1 MASEAFHWQTGP
13 VCIRVPEDQTRAVV
27 PGATLD
33 DDLGR
38 PAVQVVQQK
47 GAWHFPGQYRNGD
60 SLSARTPAWAS
71 VRIKCSDD
79 AANLVT
85 SDDFLNELESELG
98 LPQKGE
104 TEDEFVARA
113 KASMFEMLKA
123 KLK

>member
-1 MASEAFHWQTGP
+1 MKSLVEIMNANKESSSLAATTKAG
-13 VCIRVPEDQTRAVV
+13 IGLATTSILGSAL
-27 PGATLD
+27 GATK
-33 DDLGR
+33 
-38 PAVQVVQQK
+38 AKQ
-47 GAWHFPGQYRNGD
+47 F
-60 SLSARTPAWAS
+60 
-71 VRIKCSDD
+71 SDD
-79 AANLVT
+79 AASLVT

>member
-1 MASEAFHWQTGP
+1 VAPLIASEAFHWQTGP

-47 GAWHFPGQYRNGD
+47 GAWLFPGQYWNGD

-71 VRIKCSDD
+71 VRIKRHPATTMPTPLCGMAYTGWLD
-79 AANLVT
+79 
-85 SDDFLNELESELG
+85 LNCG
-98 LPQKGE
+98 KPWIWA
-104 TEDEFVARA
+104 T
-113 KASMFEMLKA
+113 
-123 KLK
+123 

>member
-1 MASEAFHWQTGP
+1 MKSLAEKEVGRRSVKSLVEIMNANKELSSLATTTKVGIGLATAS
-13 VCIRVPEDQTRAVV
+13 I
-27 PGATLD
+27 
-33 DDLGR
+33 LG
-38 PAVQVVQQK
+38 
-47 GAWHFPGQYRNGD
+47 
-60 SLSARTPAWAS
+60 SALGVTKA
-71 VRIKCSDD
+71 KQFSDD

-85 SDDFLNELESELG
+85 SGDFLNELESELG